1 MSDTTSSAQT
11 SLAQLREEMKFDVRT
26 LKFRLRRN
34 EISLEELQ
42 KHLDS
47 LPDEAEEAEPTTTQ
61 FVATFESRNYR
72 N

>member
-1 MSDTTSSAQT
+1 MSDTTSSGQT

-34 EISLEELQ
+34 EISQEQLQ
-42 KHLDS
+42 KHLEA
-47 LPDEAEEAEPTTTQ
+47 LPDEAAEAEPTSTQ
-61 FVATFESRNYR
+61 FVATFEGKNYR